1 MQWCCLFLTTFHG
14 NVHRNFKGWL
24 NSRVPP
30 IRAIHKKS
38 NQLVSLL
45 NVEQGKNSK
54 VYPCHLDSFF
64 TFGAIVSKYDEDNH
78 ECYIELFAMSNSYE
92 YWNNNIHAICRRL
105 VINQRWK
112 WLWRHR
118 SKKPKGKKNWL
129 FFNLGFLQRHTS
141 NTSQGGAE
149 KKLLYDFVLAK
160 NVLSNRPVTN
170 IC

>member
-129 FFNLGFLQRHTS
+129 LFFNLGFLQR
-141 NTSQGGAE
+141 NCLLPLILLKVAP
-149 KKLLYDFVLAK
+149 KKSFFTT
-160 NVLSNRPVTN
+160 LSLQRMCFP
-170 IC
+170 IGL